1 MQIEKL
7 ENGSLQA
14 TGEVIKQL
22 YTLMTEGNPN
32 CKYNIGTVV
41 KKAVYEKG
49 DHTEVGTKGLI
60 IGNAITGDNEEFY
73 LVEFEDREHPT
84 FITKDK
90 IALLSDETV
99 PEK

>member
-1 MQIEKL
+1 MQIEKN
-7 ENGSLQA
+7 ENGGFKA
-14 TGEVIKQL
+14 TGEFVQQL

-41 KKAVYEKG
+41 KKATFEDG
-49 DHTEVGTKGLI
+49 DSTEVGTKGLI

-84 FITKDK
+84 FITIDK

-99 PEK
+99 PKK